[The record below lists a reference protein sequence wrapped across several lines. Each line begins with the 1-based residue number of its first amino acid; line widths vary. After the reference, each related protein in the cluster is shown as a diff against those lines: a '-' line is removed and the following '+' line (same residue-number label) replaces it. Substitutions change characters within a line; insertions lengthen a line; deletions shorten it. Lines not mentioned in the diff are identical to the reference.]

1 MLLPWW
7 QRQLPAL
14 AVSAAASPRM
24 DPTQQPFVD
33 HSRMVRCLR
42 KHGRG
47 MQQQSA
53 VARRKRWSVA
63 VAGSRIAA
71 ATSTWYSRD
80 GENHN
85 STSSKSTVGGTWFE
99 GSDCPRSLHRRGRQQ
114 YGQRRPHHCIIV
126 SLENPSWC
134 RSFAASGRRRDANHG
149 DRTGWHGGAW
159 GRWGVHDREGGFGS
173 HASAVRLL
181 SDCYHPSCCDR
192 SSPCRCGARL
202 PFGGVKVVLADGFG
216 QLPPVAASGREG
228 WKDAAPWNSPVHRE
242 GEHGSESWSS
252 SFSGHQQRVSAPA
265 DGWMDGMAWMDG
277 MDGWMDG
284 RTDGQ
289 TDR

>member
-1 MLLPWW
+1 
-7 QRQLPAL
+7 
-14 AVSAAASPRM
+14 
-24 DPTQQPFVD
+24 
-33 HSRMVRCLR
+33 MVRCLR

-63 VAGSRIAA
+63 VAGSRIA
-71 ATSTWYSRD
+71 TWYSRD

-114 YGQRRPHHCIIV
+114 YGQRGPHPCIIV
-126 SLENPSWC
+126 SLENQSWC
-134 RSFAASGRRRDANHG
+134 RSFAAFCRRRDANHG

-202 PFGGVKVVLADGFG
+202 PFGGVKVVLAGGFG
-216 QLPPVAASGREG
+216 QLPPVAVRDERTLLHGTVQSTGKDSMEVNLGARLFRDISNVFRLRRMDG
-228 WKDAAPWNSPVHRE
+228 WMA
-242 GEHGSESWSS
+242 
-252 SFSGHQQRVSAPA
+252 
-265 DGWMDGMAWMDG
+265 GWMDGWT
-277 MDGWMDG
+277 DG
-284 RTDGQ
+284 RTDRQ
-289 TDR
+289 IDT